1 MPKISCEERLEGG
14 GEGGCWGVG
23 LSVGTSQHEL
33 NRYVYHQRAEFSSPF
48 G

>member
-1 MPKISCEERLEGG
+1 MPQVSCEEQLEGG
-14 GEGGCWGVG
+14 RGGVG
-23 LSVGTSQHEL
+23 GLGYQWGTSQHEL